1 MVGSPAVRT
10 FAGTF
15 SFCTVLHVTVKRTF
29 AERGNR
35 VSLHRLLKR
44 RPDMEPTAP
53 GTIVTLRDVAA
64 ASGVSISTASRALD
78 ERTAS
83 RSAAAAHV
91 RKVAEELGYRRNSFA
106 SSLRRG
112 ETRTLGVLVPRLSD
126 TVMALMF
133 EELERA
139 ASSRGYF
146 AMVATSGDDPNDE
159 RRAAETL
166 LDRNVDGLI
175 LATARLDDE
184 LPRRLRERR
193 VAHALV
199 LRTDGV
205 SPSALG
211 DDEVGGYLAVRHL
224 IDLGHRDI
232 AVVTGPAFTST
243 GIARLAGARK
253 ALDEASLTAREEWII
268 AGGYGIENG
277 FSAGEALLG
286 GVVRPTAVF
295 AANDNIAMGI
305 MAAAHRQ
312 DLRIG
317 ADLALVGYND
327 TPLAARLPT
336 PLTSVHVPLDQ
347 IARTAIDLI
356 VEPGKEPLVRKSMPT
371 LIPRESSGPRV
382 RAGSGER

>member
-1 MVGSPAVRT
+1 
-10 FAGTF
+10 
-15 SFCTVLHVTVKRTF
+15 
-29 AERGNR
+29 
-35 VSLHRLLKR
+35 
-44 RPDMEPTAP
+44 MEPASP
-53 GTIVTLRDVAA
+53 GTIVTLKDVAA
-64 ASGVSISTASRALD
+64 ASGVSVSTASRALD
-78 ERTAS
+78 ERITS

-159 RRAAETL
+159 KRAAETL
-166 LDRNVDGLI
+166 LDRNIDGLI

-184 LPRRLRERR
+184 LPRLLRQRN
-193 VAHALV
+193 VPHALV

-232 AVVTGPAFTST
+232 AVVTGPSFTST

-253 ALDEASLTAREEWII
+253 ALDEAGI
-268 AGGYGIENG
+268 APRDQWLVAAGYGIENG
-277 FSAGEALLG
+277 FSAGEALLAVG
-286 GVVRPTAVF
+286 QHRPTAVF
-295 AANDNIAMGI
+295 AANYNIAMGI
-305 MAAAHRQ
+305 NAAAHRHN
-312 DLRIG
+312 LAIG
-317 ADLALVGYND
+317 QELALVGYND
-327 TPLAARLPT
+327 TPLSARLPT
-336 PLTSVHVPLDQ
+336 PLTSVRVPLDQ
-347 IARTAIDLI
+347 IARTAIDI
-356 VEPGKEPLVRKSMPT
+356 ITDPGKEPLIRKSMPT
-371 LIPRESSGPRV
+371 LIPRESSGPPRQ
-382 RAGSGER
+382 RG

>member
-1 MVGSPAVRT
+1 
-10 FAGTF
+10 
-15 SFCTVLHVTVKRTF
+15 
-29 AERGNR
+29 
-35 VSLHRLLKR
+35 
-44 RPDMEPTAP
+44 MEPVAS
-53 GTIVTLRDVAA
+53 GSIVTLRDVAA

-106 SSLRRG
+106 SGLRRG

-184 LPRRLRERR
+184 LPRRLRERK

-224 IDLGHRDI
+224 IDLGHIDI
-232 AVVTGPAFTST
+232 AVVTGPTFTST
-243 GIARLAGARK
+243 GIARLAGARR
-253 ALDEASLTAREEWII
+253 ALAEAHLDAREEWII
-268 AGGYGIENG
+268 TGGYGIENG

-286 GVVRPTAVF
+286 RKGRPTAVF

-305 MAAAHRQ
+305 MAAAHRHE
-312 DLRIG
+312 LKIG

-356 VEPGKEPLVRKSMPT
+356 VEPGAEPQVRKSMPS
-371 LIPRESSGPRV
+371 LIPRESSGAPLV
-382 RAGSGER
+382 HGGGK

>member
-1 MVGSPAVRT
+1 
-10 FAGTF
+10 
-15 SFCTVLHVTVKRTF
+15 
-29 AERGNR
+29 
-35 VSLHRLLKR
+35 
-44 RPDMEPTAP
+44 MEPTAP

-146 AMVATSGDDPNDE
+146 AMVATSGDDPDDE

-184 LPRRLRERR
+184 LPKLLRQRK

-211 DDEVGGYLAVRHL
+211 DDEVGGYLATRHL

-232 AVVTGPAFTST
+232 AVVTGPSFTST
-243 GIARLAGARK
+243 GTARLAGARR
-253 ALDEASLTAREEWII
+253 AMEEAGVTPREDWLL
-268 AGGYGIENG
+268 AAGYGIENG
-277 FSAGEALLG
+277 FAAGETLLG
-286 GVVRPTAVF
+286 SNPRPTAIF
-295 AANDNIAMGI
+295 AANDNLSMGI
-305 MAAAHRQ
+305 IAAAHRCQ
-312 DLRIG
+312 AIVGR
-317 ADLALVGYND
+317 DLALVGYND
-327 TPLAARLPT
+327 IPLSSRLATPLS
-336 PLTSVHVPLDQ
+336 SVRVPLDQ
-347 IARTAIDLI
+347 IAGNAIDLI
-356 VEPGKEPLVRKSMPT
+356 VNPGKEPRIRKAMPS
-371 LIPRESSGPRV
+371 LIPRESSGPPQRG
-382 RAGSGER
+382 A

>member
-1 MVGSPAVRT
+1 
-10 FAGTF
+10 
-15 SFCTVLHVTVKRTF
+15 
-29 AERGNR
+29 
-35 VSLHRLLKR
+35 
-44 RPDMEPTAP
+44 MEPSAAAT
-53 GTIVTLRDVAA
+53 VTLRDVAA

-78 ERTAS
+78 ERGTVS
-83 RSAAAAHV
+83 RSATAAHV

-139 ASSRGYF
+139 AADRGYF
-146 AMVATSGDDPNDE
+146 AMVATSGDEPDDE

-184 LPRRLRERR
+184 LPRLLRERR

-232 AVVTGPAFTST
+232 AVVTGPSFTST
-243 GIARLAGARK
+243 ANARLDGARR
-253 ALDEASLTAREEWII
+253 AMLEAGIELPDNWSV

-277 FSAGEALLG
+277 FAAGDALLG
-286 GVVRPTAVF
+286 GDAGKRPTAIF
-295 AANDNIAMGI
+295 AANDNLAMGI
-305 MAAAHRQ
+305 MAAAHRHRLSIGG
-312 DLRIG
+312 DLS
-317 ADLALVGYND
+317 LVGYND
-327 TPLAARLPT
+327 IPLSSRLPT
-336 PLTSVHVPLDQ
+336 PLTSVRTPLAQ

-356 VEPGKEPLVRKSMPT
+356 IDPDKEPRVSKSMPT
-371 LIPRESSGPRV
+371 LIPRESSGHPKGQR
-382 RAGSGER
+382 

>member
-1 MVGSPAVRT
+1 
-10 FAGTF
+10 
-15 SFCTVLHVTVKRTF
+15 
-29 AERGNR
+29 
-35 VSLHRLLKR
+35 
-44 RPDMEPTAP
+44 MEPAP
-53 GTIVTLRDVAA
+53 GTIVTLKDVAA

-78 ERTAS
+78 ERTTS

-146 AMVATSGDDPNDE
+146 AMVATSGDDPDDE

-175 LATARLDDE
+175 LATARLDDG
-184 LPRRLRERR
+184 LPLFLRERR
-193 VAHALV
+193 VPHALV

-232 AVVTGPAFTST
+232 AVVTGPSFTST

-253 ALDEASLTAREEWII
+253 AMDEAGITPSESWLVA
-268 AGGYGIENG
+268 AGYGIENG
-277 FSAGEALLG
+277 FAAGEVLLAAEK
-286 GVVRPTAVF
+286 RPTAVF
-295 AANDNIAMGI
+295 AANDNTAMGI
-305 MAAAHRQ
+305 MAAAHRHE
-312 DLRIG
+312 LRIG
-317 ADLALVGYND
+317 PDLALVGYND
-327 TPLAARLPT
+327 TPLSARLPT

-356 VEPGKEPLVRKSMPT
+356 MDPTQEPRIRKSIPT
-371 LIPRESSGPRV
+371 LIPRESSGPPRKV
-382 RAGSGER
+382 GDR

>member
-1 MVGSPAVRT
+1 
-10 FAGTF
+10 
-15 SFCTVLHVTVKRTF
+15 
-29 AERGNR
+29 
-35 VSLHRLLKR
+35 
-44 RPDMEPTAP
+44 MEPASP
-53 GTIVTLRDVAA
+53 GTIVTLKDVAA

-78 ERTAS
+78 ERIMS

-159 RRAAETL
+159 KRAAETL
-166 LDRNVDGLI
+166 LDRNIDGLI

-184 LPRRLRERR
+184 LPRLLRQRK
-193 VAHALV
+193 VPHALV

-224 IDLGHRDI
+224 IDLGHRDV
-232 AVVTGPAFTST
+232 AVVTGPSFTST

-253 ALDEASLTAREEWII
+253 ALAEAAIVPREDWLV
-268 AGGYGIENG
+268 AAGYGIENG
-277 FSAGEALLG
+277 FAAGDALLADPQQ
-286 GVVRPTAVF
+286 RPTAIF
-295 AANDNIAMGI
+295 AANDNTAMGI
-305 MAAAHRQ
+305 MAAAHRHN
-312 DLRIG
+312 LAIG
-317 ADLALVGYND
+317 QDLALVGYND
-327 TPLAARLPT
+327 TPLSARLPT
-336 PLTSVHVPLDQ
+336 PLSSVRVPLDQ

-356 VEPGKEPLVRKSMPT
+356 MDPGTEPHVRKSIPT
-371 LIPRESSGPRV
+371 LIPRESSGPPRH
-382 RAGSGER
+382 RD

>member
-1 MVGSPAVRT
+1 
-10 FAGTF
+10 
-15 SFCTVLHVTVKRTF
+15 
-29 AERGNR
+29 
-35 VSLHRLLKR
+35 
-44 RPDMEPTAP
+44 MEPAAT
-53 GTIVTLRDVAA
+53 GNVVTLKDVAA

-78 ERTAS
+78 ERTTS
-83 RSAAAAHV
+83 RSAAAVNV
-91 RKVAEELGYRRNSFA
+91 RKIAEELGYRRNSFA

-146 AMVATSGDDPNDE
+146 AMVATSGDDPVDE

-184 LPRRLRERR
+184 LPRLLRERR
-193 VAHALV
+193 VVHALV

-211 DDEVGGYLAVRHL
+211 DDELGGYLAVRHL
-224 IDLGHRDI
+224 LDLGHRDI
-232 AVVTGPAFTST
+232 AVVTGPDFTST
-243 GIARLAGARK
+243 ANARLAGARK
-253 ALDEASLTAREEWII
+253 AMDESGKSLPGAWTL

-277 FSAGEALLG
+277 FEAGEQLLG
-286 GVVRPTAVF
+286 TTNRPTAIF

-305 MAAAHRQ
+305 MAAAHRHS
-312 DLRIG
+312 LRIG
-317 ADLALVGYND
+317 PDLSLVGYND

-336 PLTSVHVPLDQ
+336 PLTSVRVPLDQ
-347 IARTAIDLI
+347 IARTAIDLLTHPDT
-356 VEPGKEPLVRKSMPT
+356 EMRVRISTPT
-371 LIPRESSGPRV
+371 LIPRDSTAPPPP
-382 RAGSGER
+382 

>member
-1 MVGSPAVRT
+1 
-10 FAGTF
+10 
-15 SFCTVLHVTVKRTF
+15 
-29 AERGNR
+29 
-35 VSLHRLLKR
+35 
-44 RPDMEPTAP
+44 MEPVASS
-53 GTIVTLRDVAA
+53 TIVTLRDVAA

-106 SSLRRG
+106 SGLRRG

-133 EELERA
+133 EEIERA

-184 LPRRLRERR
+184 LPRSLRERK

-224 IDLGHRDI
+224 IDLGHSDI
-232 AVVTGPAFTST
+232 AVVTGPSFTSS

-253 ALDEASLTAREEWII
+253 ALTEAHLTAREDWII
-268 AGGYGIENG
+268 TGGYGIENG

-286 GVVRPTAVF
+286 HEPRPTAIF
-295 AANDNIAMGI
+295 AANDNLAMGV
-305 MAAAHRQ
+305 MAAAHRH
-312 DLRIG
+312 DLKIG

-356 VEPGKEPLVRKSMPT
+356 VEPGTEPPLRKSMPT
-371 LIPRESSGPRV
+371 LIPRESSGARRV
-382 RAGSGER
+382 SDGRK

>member
-1 MVGSPAVRT
+1 MERALPA
-10 FAGTF
+10 A
-15 SFCTVLHVTVKRTF
+15 
-29 AERGNR
+29 
-35 VSLHRLLKR
+35 
-44 RPDMEPTAP
+44 
-53 GTIVTLRDVAA
+53 IVTLKDVAA

-78 ERTAS
+78 ERTTS

-91 RKVAEELGYRRNSFA
+91 RKIAEDLGYRRNSFA

-133 EELERA
+133 EELEKA

-146 AMVATSGDDPNDE
+146 AMVATSGDDPDDE

-184 LPRRLRERR
+184 LPRLLRERR

-199 LRTDGV
+199 LRTDGI

-243 GIARLAGARK
+243 GTARLAGARK
-253 ALDEASLTAREEWII
+253 ALSEAGIQPREEWLT
-268 AGGYGIENG
+268 AAGYGIENG
-277 FSAGEALLG
+277 YTAGETLLAG
-286 GVVRPTAVF
+286 TPKSRPTAIF
-295 AANDNIAMGI
+295 AANDNIAMGV
-305 MAAAHRQ
+305 MAAAHHHG
-312 DLRIG
+312 INIPE
-317 ADLALVGYND
+317 DLALVGYND
-327 TPLAARLPT
+327 TPLSARLPT
-336 PLTSVHVPLDQ
+336 PLTSVRVPLDQ
-347 IARTAIDLI
+347 IAATAIDLI
-356 VEPGKEPLVRKSMPT
+356 VNPGVEPLIRRSMPT
-371 LIPRESSGPRV
+371 LIPRQSSGTPR
-382 RAGSGER
+382 RTSK

>member
-1 MVGSPAVRT
+1 
-10 FAGTF
+10 
-15 SFCTVLHVTVKRTF
+15 
-29 AERGNR
+29 
-35 VSLHRLLKR
+35 
-44 RPDMEPTAP
+44 MEPAGP
-53 GTIVTLRDVAA
+53 GTTVTLRDVAA

-78 ERTAS
+78 ERSAS

-91 RKVAEELGYRRNSFA
+91 RQVAEDLGYRRNSFA

-133 EELERA
+133 EEIERA
-139 ASSRGYF
+139 ASDRGYF
-146 AMVATSGDDPNDE
+146 AMVATSGDDPDDE
-159 RRAAETL
+159 KRAAETL
-166 LDRNVDGLI
+166 LNRNVDGLI

-184 LPRRLRERR
+184 LPRLLRQRR
-193 VAHALV
+193 VVHALV

-232 AVVTGPAFTST
+232 AVVTGPSFTST

-253 ALDEASLTAREEWII
+253 AMDEAGIEPPESWLLA
-268 AGGYGIENG
+268 AGYGIEDG
-277 FSAGEALLG
+277 FTAGGALLADSTG
-286 GVVRPTAVF
+286 KRPTAVF

-305 MAAAHRQ
+305 MAAAHRHS
-312 DLRIG
+312 LRVG
-317 ADLALVGYND
+317 PDLALVGYND
-327 TPLAARLPT
+327 TPLSSRLPT
-336 PLTSVHVPLDQ
+336 PLTSVHVHLDQ

-356 VEPGKEPLVRKSMPT
+356 IDPNKEPRVRKSIPT
-371 LIPRESSGPRV
+371 LIPRESSGPPKNE
-382 RAGSGER
+382 RA

>member
-1 MVGSPAVRT
+1 VSVTPLLGRRT
-10 FAGTF
+10 A
-15 SFCTVLHVTVKRTF
+15 
-29 AERGNR
+29 
-35 VSLHRLLKR
+35 
-44 RPDMEPTAP
+44 MEPAAP
-53 GTIVTLRDVAA
+53 GAIVTLKDVAA

-78 ERTAS
+78 ERTTS

-91 RKVAEELGYRRNSFA
+91 RKIAEELGYRRNSFA

-146 AMVATSGDDPNDE
+146 AMVATSGDDPGDE
-159 RRAAETL
+159 RSAAETL

-184 LPRRLRERR
+184 LPRLLRERG

-224 IDLGHRDI
+224 LDLGHRDI
-232 AVVTGPAFTST
+232 AVVTGPSFTST
-243 GIARLAGARK
+243 GTARLAGARR
-253 ALDEASLTAREEWII
+253 ALKEAGINPPDNWLI
-268 AGGYGIENG
+268 AAGYGIENG
-277 FSAGEALLG
+277 YTAGETLLRAG
-286 GVVRPTAVF
+286 HRPTAIF

-305 MAAAHRQ
+305 MAAAHHHNVRVG
-312 DLRIG
+312 D
-317 ADLALVGYND
+317 DLALVGYND
-327 TPLAARLPT
+327 TPLASRLPT
-336 PLTSVHVPLDQ
+336 PLTSVHVHLDQ

-356 VEPGKEPLVRKSMPT
+356 IDPLKEPRVRKSIPT
-371 LIPRESSGPRV
+371 LIPRESSGPPKRQQP
-382 RAGSGER
+382 

>member
-1 MVGSPAVRT
+1 MEPAV
-10 FAGTF
+10 
-15 SFCTVLHVTVKRTF
+15 
-29 AERGNR
+29 
-35 VSLHRLLKR
+35 
-44 RPDMEPTAP
+44 P
-53 GTIVTLRDVAA
+53 GTIITLKDVAA

-78 ERTAS
+78 ERTTS
-83 RSAAAAHV
+83 RSASAAHV
-91 RKVAEELGYRRNSFA
+91 RKVAENLGYRRNSFA

-146 AMVATSGDDPNDE
+146 AMVATSGDDPEDE
-159 RRAAETL
+159 RRAAGTL

-184 LPRRLRERR
+184 LPKQLRKRK

-232 AVVTGPAFTST
+232 AVVTGPSFTSS
-243 GIARLAGARK
+243 GNARLSGARR
-253 ALDEASLTAREEWII
+253 ALAEAGLEPPEGWLLA
-268 AGGYGIENG
+268 AGYGIENG
-277 FSAGEALLG
+277 YAAGEALLAKCSG
-286 GVVRPTAVF
+286 PRPTAIF
-295 AANDNIAMGI
+295 AANDNLAMGVI
-305 MAAAHRQ
+305 AAAHRH
-312 DLRIG
+312 G
-317 ADLALVGYND
+317 AVVGKDLALVGYND
-327 TPLAARLPT
+327 IPLSSRLPT
-336 PLTSVHVPLDQ
+336 PLSSVRVPLDQ
-347 IARTAIDLI
+347 IAANAIDLI
-356 VEPGKEPLVRKSMPT
+356 VNPGREPQIRKSMPS
-371 LIPRESSGPRV
+371 LIPRESSGSPR
-382 RAGSGER
+382 RPAD

>member
-1 MVGSPAVRT
+1 
-10 FAGTF
+10 
-15 SFCTVLHVTVKRTF
+15 
-29 AERGNR
+29 
-35 VSLHRLLKR
+35 
-44 RPDMEPTAP
+44 MEPADP
-53 GTIVTLRDVAA
+53 GTTVTLRDVAA
-64 ASGVSISTASRALD
+64 ASGVSVSTASRALD

-139 ASSRGYF
+139 ASDRGYF
-146 AMVATSGDDPNDE
+146 AMVATSGDDPGDE
-159 RRAAETL
+159 KRAAETL

-184 LPRRLRERR
+184 LPRLLRQRH

-232 AVVTGPAFTST
+232 AVVTGPSFTST
-243 GIARLAGARK
+243 ALARLAGARR
-253 ALDEASLTAREEWII
+253 ALDEAGIDVPAEWMQ

-277 FSAGEALLG
+277 LAAGESLLNSDREK
-286 GVVRPTAVF
+286 RPTAIF
-295 AANDNIAMGI
+295 AANDNIALGI
-305 MAAAHRQ
+305 IAAAHRYR
-312 DLRIG
+312 LTIG

-327 TPLAARLPT
+327 TPLSSRLPT
-336 PLTSVHVPLDQ
+336 PLTSVRVPLDQ

-356 VEPGKEPLVRKSMPT
+356 TDPDKEPRVRKSMPT
-371 LIPRESSGPRV
+371 LIPRESSGQPRHEH
-382 RAGSGER
+382 R